1 MPPLHEVRI
10 EPLTPGAFAPFGR
23 VIAARDGAPDYRGAS
38 GTQGWHVPFASGK
51 PLLSVLTTPYL
62 GLRCTKMERHLH
74 VSQAFVPLGG
84 AAAALAVAAPTP
96 DRACPRIEDI
106 RAFLLDGSCGYVLH
120 VGTWHSLDRHP
131 LAPPTTTYLMISDH
145 ETQADLVASY
155 AGHGRWALTQE
166 IDLERD
172 CGAAVELVP

>member
-10 EPLTPGAFAPFGR
+10 EPLTAAAFAPFGR
-23 VIAARDGAPDYRGAS
+23 LIAPRDGPADYQGAS

-62 GLRCTKMERHLH
+62 GRRCTKMERHLH

-84 AAAALAVAAPTP
+84 TPAALAVAAPTP
-96 DRACPRIEDI
+96 DRSHPRLGDI
-106 RAFLLDGSCGYVLH
+106 RAFRLDGSCGYVLH
-120 VGTWHSLDRHP
+120 VGTWHSLDRYP
-131 LAPPTTTYLMISDH
+131 LAPPATTFLMISDH